1 MRNPSCTIPCLVF
14 IDMDKGQTARGRWD
28 AAVKERKL
36 NYRFHNPNP
45 TAATADYLLKIFME
59 ANREKVQLAIQA
71 VANGPDGVGKKDDEG
86 HPA

>member
-1 MRNPSCTIPCLVF
+1 M
-14 IDMDKGQTARGRWD
+14 K
-28 AAVKERKL
+28 KRKL

-59 ANREKVQLAIQA
+59 ANQEKVQLAIQSAADA
-71 VANGPDGVGKKDDEG
+71 VDGSGEKDNEG

>member
-1 MRNPSCTIPCLVF
+1 M
-14 IDMDKGQTARGRWD
+14 
-28 AAVKERKL
+28 KERKL

-59 ANREKVQLAIQA
+59 VNQEKVQLAVQA
-71 VANGPDGVGKKDDEG
+71 AANGPVDAGEKDDEG

>member
-1 MRNPSCTIPCLVF
+1 M
-14 IDMDKGQTARGRWD
+14 K
-28 AAVKERKL
+28 KRKL

-59 ANREKVQLAIQA
+59 ANQEKVQLAIQA
-71 VANGPDGVGKKDDEG
+71 AADTADGSGKKGNEG